1 MNFPSI
7 DIQGSILS
15 AEILGKIRAEQEDY
29 QQGKDFNPS
38 LNNSKLKDEISLAW
52 QDTKAQWTIF
62 NNKLKRSK
70 QSESAATETRQFW
83 IIPLLANLGYDFQY
97 LKAAEEINGK
107 SFWINFRDQERGGFP
122 LYIAG
127 VYESLDKRPENK
139 SLRISP
145 HALVQEYLNYSEHL
159 YGFVTNGKQFRLLRD
174 ASRLTRLSYLE
185 FNLEKILEEDLYAD
199 FVIFYRLLHASR
211 MPQTSD
217 QGPDSIIEKYHQ
229 KGLEAGAT
237 IRNKLGSAVKQTIE
251 NLANGFIN
259 HPKNQD
265 LRQLAQQGTLP
276 QEEYYRQ
283 MLRIIYR
290 ILYLFVIE
298 ERNVVFNDSK
308 DPQIRRF
315 SQIYYKHYSLLRL
328 RKLAKRVYPPDA
340 SHHYDLWMSLV
351 SSFSLF
357 EKSETGNKLGIMAL
371 QGDLFNY
378 GAIATNSYNLHECY
392 LSNSVLLSAIK
403 ALAYF
408 ENDQQVLIAVNY
420 GGLDVEEFGSVY
432 EGLLELKLEVKPVE
446 GSDDFACKLAGSS
459 ERSKSGSHY
468 TPEELVQPLIKHS
481 LQYLIDERKDKPN
494 AIQELLNLKICDV
507 ACGSGHILLSAAR
520 KIALEVAC
528 LRETEAS
535 NSKEKIEQPSPL
547 YLRRAMREVIRNCI
561 FGVDKNPLAVE
572 LCKVALWLEAHNPG
586 EPLNFLDHHIKC
598 GDAIVGLS
606 HRGQLENGIADQAF
620 KAFTDE
626 EKEHNFE
633 MTNPKGKKKLVS
645 VASAFT
651 EMNKGERKV
660 FAVTREGKGGV
671 QLTTDYNETIQ
682 KELKQALNDYESVNK
697 LPETTPEEISNKKKA
712 HTQFLNSKG
721 YSWLKLMADTQIGQF
736 FIPKTLKNK
745 DYLVTDKEFR
755 QMLAGYK
762 GWQGPKTAKATAI
775 AQEKRF
781 FHWFLEFPEVF
792 QQKNGFD
799 CVLGNPPFLGGQKL
813 TGAYGNDFLEYI
825 KFAYDPIGAVD
836 LVTYFFRRIFN
847 LLNPNGFQSLISTN
861 TIAQGSAREGG
872 LDVICAQNGI
882 INHAVRSMRWPGQA
896 AVEVSLVTIHKGHWN
911 KEIILDNKKVDR
923 ITPYLDDSEVIGN
936 PWQLKQNS
944 GKSFQGS
951 IVLGKGFILSPEEAG
966 ALIAKDAR
974 NKDVL
979 FPYLNGDDLNNDPE
993 QKPSRWVIN
1002 FFDWDEEKARSY
1014 PDCFKII
1021 ELLVKPERQRWEKDK
1036 DGKDIIG
1043 SYALRKPLPQKWW
1056 IYGEK
1061 RPALYNT
1068 ISKLDQ
1074 VMVIAQ
1080 VSKTL
1085 AFTFVPRDQ
1094 VISMMCIAFAF
1105 DDYLM
1110 FGLLQNSIHHSWVQ
1124 KYASALK
1131 SDTRYTPSDVFDT
1144 YPMPHTLN
1152 SLQKQKIV
1160 ALGKRYYAK
1169 REFVMKNLQIGLTK
1183 VYNLFHNKSLIKIS
1197 LDQEH
1202 IEDKIFENKYGK
1214 DNLWLKRH
1222 LKNNQLASYNEV
1234 VKWFEELRILQSEL
1248 DLLVVELYQWHD
1260 LKLQHDFYE
1269 LEHLSENDRL
1279 RFTIHPDNRKEVLK
1293 RLLKLNNELY
1303 KTQII
1308 NKGLMPKSSN
1318 KKKKN
1323 IKDDDTLPTLF

>member
-1 MNFPSI
+1 
-7 DIQGSILS
+7 
-15 AEILGKIRAEQEDY
+15 
-29 QQGKDFNPS
+29 
-38 LNNSKLKDEISLAW
+38 
-52 QDTKAQWTIF
+52 
-62 NNKLKRSK
+62 
-70 QSESAATETRQFW
+70 
-83 IIPLLANLGYDFQY
+83 
-97 LKAAEEINGK
+97 
-107 SFWINFRDQERGGFP
+107 
-122 LYIAG
+122 
-127 VYESLDKRPENK
+127 
-139 SLRISP
+139 
-145 HALVQEYLNYSEHL
+145 
-159 YGFVTNGKQFRLLRD
+159 
-174 ASRLTRLSYLE
+174 
-185 FNLEKILEEDLYAD
+185 
-199 FVIFYRLLHASR
+199 
-211 MPQTSD
+211 
-217 QGPDSIIEKYHQ
+217 
-229 KGLEAGAT
+229 
-237 IRNKLGSAVKQTIE
+237 
-251 NLANGFIN
+251 
-259 HPKNQD
+259 
-265 LRQLAQQGTLP
+265 
-276 QEEYYRQ
+276 
-283 MLRIIYR
+283 
-290 ILYLFVIE
+290 
-298 ERNVVFNDSK
+298 
-308 DPQIRRF
+308 
-315 SQIYYKHYSLLRL
+315 
-328 RKLAKRVYPPDA
+328 
-340 SHHYDLWMSLV
+340 
-351 SSFSLF
+351 
-357 EKSETGNKLGIMAL
+357 
-371 QGDLFNY
+371 
-378 GAIATNSYNLHECY
+378 
-392 LSNSVLLSAIK
+392 
-403 ALAYF
+403 
-408 ENDQQVLIAVNY
+408 
-420 GGLDVEEFGSVY
+420 
-432 EGLLELKLEVKPVE
+432 
-446 GSDDFACKLAGSS
+446 
-459 ERSKSGSHY
+459 
-468 TPEELVQPLIKHS
+468 
-481 LQYLIDERKDKPN
+481 
-494 AIQELLNLKICDV
+494 
-507 ACGSGHILLSAAR
+507 
-520 KIALEVAC
+520 
-528 LRETEAS
+528 
-535 NSKEKIEQPSPL
+535 
-547 YLRRAMREVIRNCI
+547 
-561 FGVDKNPLAVE
+561 
-572 LCKVALWLEAHNPG
+572 
-586 EPLNFLDHHIKC
+586 
-598 GDAIVGLS
+598 
-606 HRGQLENGIADQAF
+606 
-620 KAFTDE
+620 
-626 EKEHNFE
+626 
-633 MTNPKGKKKLVS
+633 
-645 VASAFT
+645 
-651 EMNKGERKV
+651 
-660 FAVTREGKGGV
+660 
-671 QLTTDYNETIQ
+671 
-682 KELKQALNDYESVNK
+682 
-697 LPETTPEEISNKKKA
+697 
-712 HTQFLNSKG
+712 
-721 YSWLKLMADTQIGQF
+721 
-736 FIPKTLKNK
+736 
-745 DYLVTDKEFR
+745 
-755 QMLAGYK
+755 
-762 GWQGPKTAKATAI
+762 
-775 AQEKRF
+775 
-781 FHWFLEFPEVF
+781 
-792 QQKNGFD
+792 
-799 CVLGNPPFLGGQKL
+799 
-813 TGAYGNDFLEYI
+813 
-825 KFAYDPIGAVD
+825 
-836 LVTYFFRRIFN
+836 
-847 LLNPNGFQSLISTN
+847 
-861 TIAQGSAREGG
+861 
-872 LDVICAQNGI
+872 
-882 INHAVRSMRWPGQA
+882 
-896 AVEVSLVTIHKGHWN
+896 
-911 KEIILDNKKVDR
+911 
-923 ITPYLDDSEVIGN
+923 
-936 PWQLKQNS
+936 
-944 GKSFQGS
+944 
-951 IVLGKGFILSPEEAG
+951 VLGKGFILSPEEAG